1 MREQIPQDL
10 PVGFAFRPTEMELV
24 SHYLSNH
31 ISGFSLPHPSFCPVF
46 FCDLYGSE
54 IPWDLW
60 HRCQSQPSSLFST
73 GGDVYLITKLKRK
86 TTVKGN
92 SKHFDRVLG
101 TSGGNWHR
109 SDSNFLIPLDSDS
122 PDLVGVRKK
131 FFYDNVKSKEHG
143 CWLLSEYSISYD
155 RGKTCSDDVICMLYQ
170 APTAKA
176 KKRRFEQRNNSNATD
191 TDCSLLPPLSKVPKL
206 SAGATTSPTLMQNQI
221 QMQMQIQMET
231 LPSSNLSTPSAPNV
245 HNNEL
250 MPTIPSHHS
259 EDDKAGSESG
269 QIANNEFFID
279 DFSILSAPTLD
290 INAFYID
297 EGQLDSLCANVE
309 EPPNTAQ
316 LEQVEQVPLDLYID
330 EGQLDSLCANVE
342 EPPNTAQLE
351 QVEQVPLDLY
361 IDEGQLDSLCAN
373 VEEPPNTAQLEQVE
387 QVPLDVSVECFPS
400 DLSNNFFDDEF
411 IQRFGV
417 GHMRDTK
424 TKGIWGWGTPIELDI
439 NGVKTY
445 VFYLDTEGFE
455 SIGKSNV
462 YDDRYARQTYLD
474 CRLLLNLLKNSMEG
488 LHFLLIYDN
497 RVKTGDE
504 LPLPFRFEV
513 SLVTGNVAF
522 IPYITAGDP
531 DLSTTAE
538 ALKVLDSC
546 GSDII
551 ELGVPYSDPLADVPV
566 IQVLII
572 ELKD

>member
-1 MREQIPQDL
+1 MSEQLPQDL
-10 PVGFAFRPTEMELV
+10 PVGFGFRPTEMELV

-54 IPWDLW
+54 EPWDLW

-92 SKHFDRVLG
+92 SKHYDRVLG

-176 KKRRFEQRNNSNATD
+176 KKRKFEQRNTYNATD

-206 SAGATTSPTLMQNQI
+206 SVGATTSPTLMHNQI
-221 QMQMQIQMET
+221 QMQMQMET
-231 LPSSNLSTPSAPNV
+231 LPSSDLSTPSAPNV
-245 HNNEL
+245 HNNE
-250 MPTIPSHHS
+250 PTIPSHHS

-269 QIANNEFFID
+269 QIAINEFFIG
-279 DFSILSAPTLD
+279 DFPILSAPTLD
-290 INAFYID
+290 MLDFYID
-297 EGQLDSLCANVE
+297 EGQLDSLCAKVE
-309 EPPNTAQ
+309 EPPDTAQ
-316 LEQVEQVPLDLYID
+316 FEQVEQVPLDLYID

-342 EPPNTAQLE
+342 EPLNTAPLE

-361 IDEGQLDSLCAN
+361 IDKGQLDTLCAN

-387 QVPLDVSVECFPS
+387 QVLV
-400 DLSNNFFDDEF
+400 
-411 IQRFGV
+411 
-417 GHMRDTK
+417 
-424 TKGIWGWGTPIELDI
+424 LDI
-439 NGVKTY
+439 CVIPRQKDICSCNCIPCLVIIFPK
-445 VFYLDTEGFE
+445 
-455 SIGKSNV
+455 
-462 YDDRYARQTYLD
+462 RYARQTYLD

-497 RVKTGDE
+497 RVKGSCVNAPMITIADYSNGSEGYTHNYYEDVTPKRVVE
-504 LPLPFRFEV
+504 IVELLRKGEKLPLGTQKPKRIMSRPEGGNTTMLTDLKPPPCRDLDACEV
-513 SLVTGNVAF
+513 KAKVFCSNN
-522 IPYITAGDP
+522 
-531 DLSTTAE
+531 AE
-538 ALKVLDSC
+538 A
-546 GSDII
+546 
-551 ELGVPYSDPLADVPV
+551 
-566 IQVLII
+566 
-572 ELKD
+572 

>member
-1 MREQIPQDL
+1 
-10 PVGFAFRPTEMELV
+10 MELV

-54 IPWDLW
+54 EPWDLW

-92 SKHFDRVLG
+92 SKQYDRVLG

-170 APTAKA
+170 APTAKE
-176 KKRRFEQRNNSNATD
+176 KKRKFEQRNTSNATD

-206 SAGATTSPTLMQNQI
+206 SDGATTSPTLVQNQI
-221 QMQMQIQMET
+221 QMQMQMET
-231 LPSSNLSTPSAPNV
+231 LPSSDLSTPSAPNV
-245 HNNEL
+245 HSNEL

-259 EDDKAGSESG
+259 EDDKARSESG
-269 QIANNEFFID
+269 QIAINESFID

-316 LEQVEQVPLDLYID
+316 LEQ
-330 EGQLDSLCANVE
+330 
-342 EPPNTAQLE
+342 
-351 QVEQVPLDLY
+351 
-361 IDEGQLDSLCAN
+361 
-373 VEEPPNTAQLEQVE
+373 
-387 QVPLDVSVECFPS
+387 DVSVECFPS
-400 DLSNNFFDDEF
+400 DSSNSLVDDEF
-411 IQRFGV
+411 IQSMYSPSVISYSSPDFGL
-417 GHMRDTK
+417 
-424 TKGIWGWGTPIELDI
+424 ELE
-439 NGVKTY
+439 
-445 VFYLDTEGFE
+445 F
-455 SIGKSNV
+455 
-462 YDDRYARQTYLD
+462 
-474 CRLLLNLLKNSMEG
+474 
-488 LHFLLIYDN
+488 
-497 RVKTGDE
+497 
-504 LPLPFRFEV
+504 
-513 SLVTGNVAF
+513 
-522 IPYITAGDP
+522 P
-531 DLSTTAE
+531 DS
-538 ALKVLDSC
+538 
-546 GSDII
+546 
-551 ELGVPYSDPLADVPV
+551 YNF
-566 IQVLII
+566 
-572 ELKD
+572 